1 MEFSNN
7 FEVSLPPEQAWPWLM
22 DVESMVPCMP
32 GAELVEKRDDG
43 SFQGKISVQLGPVR
57 LTFVCDAV
65 FTQIDNDGHKAHL
78 QASGADAKGRGT
90 ASADIDFHM
99 QPSATGA
106 KVIIDTQLQLSGAV
120 AQYGRGA
127 GLIQNV
133 ANQIVSQFARNLESR
148 IGQLKAHAAATG
160 EDYLSRPAGTR
171 AGAASDETTPTHAAA
186 GAADTAAGGAATMAS
201 SLATPTPTTTPMR
214 AQASLPAHAGKTHAA
229 STEDYASGFK
239 DGFKD
244 GFGDGFQAGHAAG
257 YEAGLRLAGAS
268 GAAGGHAHPK
278 GTPPPFPQAK
288 PISGFSLF
296 FSSLGQTIAGWF
308 SRPPR

>member
-1 MEFSNN
+1 MEFSNS

-32 GAELVEKRDDG
+32 GAELVEKRADG

-57 LTFVCDAV
+57 LTFVCDAA
-65 FTQIDNDGHKAHL
+65 FAEIDNDGHKAQL

-90 ASADIDFHM
+90 ASANIGFRM
-99 QPSATGA
+99 QPSAQGA
-106 KVIIDTQLQLSGAV
+106 KVIIDTQLQLAGAV

-160 EDYLSRPAGTR
+160 EDYLSRPAATK
-171 AGAASDETTPTHAAA
+171 
-186 GAADTAAGGAATMAS
+186 TAAGMDGANGEAMPADAGKVRAATA
-201 SLATPTPTTTPMR
+201 A
-214 AQASLPAHAGKTHAA
+214 APAGMPHVAA
-229 STEDYASGFK
+229 TEDYANGFK
-239 DGFKD
+239 
-244 GFGDGFQAGHAAG
+244 DGFQAGHAAG
-257 YEAGLRLAGAS
+257 YEAALRLAAGA
-268 GAAGGHAHPK
+268 GPIGGQPRPQ
-278 GTPPPFPQAK
+278 GGPPPFPHAK
-288 PISGFSLF
+288 PISGLSLF

>member
-1 MEFSNN
+1 
-7 FEVSLPPEQAWPWLM
+7 M
-22 DVESMVPCMP
+22 DVKSMVPCMP
-32 GAELVEKRDDG
+32 GAELVEKRGDG

-160 EDYLSRPAGTR
+160 EDYLGRPAG
-171 AGAASDETTPTHAAA
+171 
-186 GAADTAAGGAATMAS
+186 ATS
-201 SLATPTPTTTPMR
+201 SPAPMI
-214 AQASLPAHAGKTHAA
+214 ANTGMTQAA
-229 STEDYASGFK
+229 STADYVSGFK
-239 DGFKD
+239 DGF
-244 GFGDGFQAGHAAG
+244 QSGHAAG
-257 YEAGLRLAGAS
+257 YEAGLRMASAS
-268 GAAGGHAHPK
+268 GGQRHLK
-278 GTPPPFPQAK
+278 GAPPPFPQAK